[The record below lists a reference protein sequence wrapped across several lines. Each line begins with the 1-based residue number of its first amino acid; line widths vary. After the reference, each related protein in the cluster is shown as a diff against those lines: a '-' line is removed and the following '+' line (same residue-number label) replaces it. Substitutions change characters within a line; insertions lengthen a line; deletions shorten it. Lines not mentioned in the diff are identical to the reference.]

1 MTPATQS
8 ALLLLA
14 AGLTHSF
21 SLMCHKLPSERCPAF
36 YPRHPLLRT
45 IVNLVWLLLFV
56 AGIRLAFVLA
66 TMLGIV
72 AAILYFVAL
81 PFVFQPPLARMLGF
95 HNMKD
100 YLETTEQN
108 KGQKN

>member
-56 AGIRLAFVLA
+56 AGIRLAFLLA
-66 TMLGIV
+66 TMLG
-72 AAILYFVAL
+72 F
-81 PFVFQPPLARMLGF
+81 R
-95 HNMKD
+95 NMKD